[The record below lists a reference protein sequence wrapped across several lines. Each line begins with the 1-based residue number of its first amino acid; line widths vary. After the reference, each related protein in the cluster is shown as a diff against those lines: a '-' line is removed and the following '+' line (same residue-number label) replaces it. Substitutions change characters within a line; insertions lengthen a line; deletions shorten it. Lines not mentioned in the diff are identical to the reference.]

1 MFSTV
6 LRRFMDEA
14 PVCVAVRATL
24 ERLLSPAWLDELF
37 GRVACHQ
44 YESKLLFSTVGD
56 LMSQVV
62 CSVRRSIH
70 EAYQH
75 AQEISVSITS
85 VYNKLNGLEPAL
97 SEALV
102 RQSSKEAAE
111 VLQYL
116 TPAPDLLKGYEVR
129 IVDGNHLTGTQ
140 HRLKELRTTRS
151 AALPGQSLVVFDPR
165 RRLMVEMVP
174 CEDAHAQ
181 ERALVGALLER
192 VKEGELW
199 MADRNFCTTLMLK
212 GLVHHGAFFLIR
224 QHASTLY
231 LKKGGPWRKCGT
243 CPSGTVYEQS
253 IPVRL
258 EVCGDHEQWVTLRR
272 IKLKLKKPTEDGDW
286 EIYLLSN
293 LPKSV
298 RAAKLAQ
305 LYADRWQI
313 EDAFGELTA
322 SLRCEINTLGYPRAA
337 LFGFALALLA
347 YNAVSLIK
355 SALVAAH
362 GKDQQIQD
370 KISLYQL
377 SREVAATRHGMEV
390 AVDAREWK
398 LFADMTA
405 RQFARWLIDLAKTMN
420 LRRYRKH
427 PRGPQ
432 KPYPPKTH
440 GRRIKHVAT
449 AKILRDRLASSG

>member
-1 MFSTV
+1 MFNAV
-6 LRRFMDEA
+6 LRRFLDEA

-24 ERLLSPAWLDELF
+24 ERLLAPAWLDELF

-44 YESKLLFSTVGD
+44 YESKLLFSTLSD

-62 CSVRRSIH
+62 CSTRRSIH

-75 AQEISVSITS
+75 AREIGVSITS
-85 VYNKLNGLEPAL
+85 VYNKLNGLEPPL
-97 SEALV
+97 SAALV
-102 RQSSKEAAE
+102 RQSGKEAAA
-111 VLQYL
+111 VMRHL
-116 TPAPDLLKGYEVR
+116 TLRPALLKGYEVR
-129 IVDGNHLTGTQ
+129 IVDGNHLTTTQ

-151 AALPGQSLVVFDPR
+151 GPLPGQSLVVFDPR

-181 ERALVGALLER
+181 ERALIGALFEL
-192 VKEGELW
+192 VKGGELW
-199 MADRNFCTTLMLK
+199 MADRNFCTTLMLR
-212 GLVHHGAFFLIR
+212 GLINRGAFFLIR

-231 LKKGGPWRKCGT
+231 LEKGGPWRKCGA
-243 CPSGTVYEQS
+243 CKSGTVYEQS
-253 IPVRL
+253 VPVRL
-258 EVCGDHEQWVTLRR
+258 DLCSGREQWVTLRR

-286 EIYLLSN
+286 EIHLLSN
-293 LPKSV
+293 LPQSA
-298 RAAKLAQ
+298 RAEKLAQ

-337 LFGFALALLA
+337 LFAFALALLA

-355 SALVAAH
+355 TALIQAH
-362 GKDQQIQD
+362 GGEEQVEE
-370 KISLYQL
+370 KISFYQL
-377 SREVAATRHGMEV
+377 SREVAATSRGMEV
-390 AVDAREWK
+390 AVDGRQWK
-398 LFADMTA
+398 LFTAMTA
-405 RQFARWLIDLAKTMN
+405 QQFARWLIDLAGKTN

-432 KPYPPKTH
+432 KPYPPRTR

-449 AKILRDRLASSG
+449 ARILRDRLANSG